1 MIVSVEIITCLAAI
15 AGCVKWTAS
24 EYTRVRKSR
33 QMNQALQLAVS
44 SYAS

>member
-24 EYTRVRKSR
+24 EYTRARKSR
-33 QMNQALQLAVS
+33 QMNQALQLALANH
-44 SYAS
+44 AS